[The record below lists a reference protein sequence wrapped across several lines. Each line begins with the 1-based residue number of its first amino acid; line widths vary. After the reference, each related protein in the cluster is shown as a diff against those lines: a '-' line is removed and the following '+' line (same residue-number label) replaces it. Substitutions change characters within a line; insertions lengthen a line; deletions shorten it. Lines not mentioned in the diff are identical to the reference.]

1 MAALSDIMSLP
12 IKRLTAAAHLPKRG
26 SDLAAGYDLCAAYD
40 IVVAAHG
47 KGIAKTD
54 LAMAI
59 PAVSGAAPSGAGAAP
74 GAPTLTRDVGTGLL
88 RPHRAPLRPG
98 VEKAHRCRCGCY

>member
-12 IKRLTAAAHLPKRG
+12 IKRLSAAAHLPKRG

-74 GAPTLTRDVGTGLL
+74 GAPTLTRADVGRATTAAS
-88 RPHRAPLRPG
+88 RRAPLPL
-98 VEKAHRCRCGCY
+98 AHCRVLS

>member
-1 MAALSDIMSLP
+1 MAVKLTCSLLSRSSSRTSIR
-12 IKRLTAAAHLPKRG
+12 KAAHLPKRG

-59 PAVSGAAPSGAGAAP
+59 PAVSGAAPSGAGVLPA
-74 GAPTLTRDVGTGLL
+74 L
-88 RPHRAPLRPG
+88 RR
-98 VEKAHRCRCGCY
+98 